1 MNKLT
6 GPSLVS
12 TLAATLPKAKVKTV
26 AKTLQDLEA
35 KPLLGRKAAT
45 LLKVV
50 LRHLQTHKF
59 DWRSRYQS
67 KQRLTFFQ

>member
-12 TLAATLPKAKVKTV
+12 TLAATLLKAKVKTV
-26 AKTLQDLEA
+26 AKTLQDLQGE
-35 KPLLGRKAAT
+35 PLLGRKAAT

-50 LRHLQTHKF
+50 AKAFADTQV
-59 DWRSRYQS
+59 
-67 KQRLTFFQ
+67 

>member
-1 MNKLT
+1 MNKIT

-12 TLAATLPKAKVKTV
+12 TLTSTLPKAKVNTV

-35 KPLLGRKAAT
+35 EPLHDIMAAT

-50 LRHLQTHKF
+50 AKAFADTQV
-59 DWRSRYQS
+59 
-67 KQRLTFFQ
+67 

>member
-1 MNKLT
+1 MNKIT

-12 TLAATLPKAKVKTV
+12 TLTSTLPKAKVKTV

-35 KPLLGRKAAT
+35 EPPLGRKAAT

-50 LRHLQTHKF
+50 AKAFADTQV
-59 DWRSRYQS
+59 
-67 KQRLTFFQ
+67 